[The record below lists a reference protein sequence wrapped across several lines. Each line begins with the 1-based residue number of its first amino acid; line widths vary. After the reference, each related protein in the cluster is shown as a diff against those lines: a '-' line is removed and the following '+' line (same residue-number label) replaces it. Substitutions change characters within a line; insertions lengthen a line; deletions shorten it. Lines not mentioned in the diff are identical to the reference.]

1 MPARL
6 LTTGTH
12 KIQHTFATRKSPNRH
27 KGKSSDMLT
36 FCVSKPSA
44 IYDWLR
50 WCLLLTCLLIVPDFI
65 AGLKDVSVTIPQAVK
80 RGSNALLTCNY
91 DMENDTLYSVKWYK
105 GRREFYRYTPKENP
119 AMKVFPMAAG
129 INVERNLSNQSH
141 VVLLAV
147 PLNISGKFTC
157 EISVEAPTF
166 QTAMV
171 SGELEV
177 VELPEE
183 QAIVTGIQPRYRIGD
198 LVDGNCS
205 IKYSKPAANLT
216 WTINGIVVPLHHIKT
231 YQIER
236 YEENNLESVVS
247 ALHFMVT
254 TQHFIKG
261 QMRLKCTAS
270 IFDIFKEEIES
281 VIEEDRPRIMASGR
295 SYDMH
300 NNYPYEQHASGDGFE
315 DHNESFLTYSAADI
329 TSSAT
334 TVHGTAARICVGALK
349 LHWQRL
355 CTGLM
360 AAAAAIRASSSQW
373 SEPATVALEQRYVKR
388 ISEASDD
395 DADEKESAPAA
406 QAVKN
411 FARFEIPNNSSKCIA
426 YVFIAICTSV
436 FLCALTRH
444 FISCQRNQRKSTA
457 VGERER
463 AVTAPAPGTNAS
475 TAAVFT
481 ATLLPSKVITTA
493 AVTTPLRIVNDGAAS
508 ILAVKRTLKG
518 RKSFHN
524 CVGKNLKS
532 LSVRL
537 QGFRRAL
544 GMVFMRWAKI
554 AANPLQKLANQLQQ
568 QQQQQEQQQ
577 QHQHQRKSPSILRNQ
592 ARTQRHATQQLS
604 VTVAGRSPST
614 PLPTTVAAL
623 TFDTPGVSAA
633 MHDAIAGCN
642 TLHTTYKRC
651 SRGGEGDGDDGSN
664 QAIGN
669 FTKDTS
675 KDQTLLMMIAQR
687 FDCQHVDDFVTL
699 LHSARSKRQ
708 QQQQQQPLVVGS
720 IKGGKVL
727 SSAKA
732 LLANWQENYAAP
744 RPCWD
749 HC

>member
-1 MPARL
+1 MSTVVGFEPQLFKFQSR
-6 LTTGTH
+6 T
-12 KIQHTFATRKSPNRH
+12 SPFGD
-27 KGKSSDMLT
+27 K
-36 FCVSKPSA
+36 
-44 IYDWLR
+44 
-50 WCLLLTCLLIVPDFI
+50 DFI

-80 RGSNALLTCNY
+80 RGSNALLICNY

-129 INVERNLSNQSH
+129 LNVERNLSNQSH

-236 YEENNLESVVS
+236 YEESNLESVVS

-329 TSSAT
+329 TSSAA
-334 TVHGTAARICVGALK
+334 TVHHTTAHIYAKALK
-349 LHWQRL
+349 MHWKYIW
-355 CTGLM
+355 TGLM
-360 AAAAAIRASSSQW
+360 ATAAAIQASSSQQKQ
-373 SEPATVALEQRYVKR
+373 PVMEQDLQRHRYIKW
-388 ISEASDD
+388 ISEASNG
-395 DADEKESAPAA
+395 KEEEEEQEEEEGEGIAA
-406 QAVKN
+406 TAMKN
-411 FARFEIPNNSSKCIA
+411 VAALELFCVGESVAYIFA
-426 YVFIAICTSV
+426 AICASIFV
-436 FLCALTRH
+436 CALTRH
-444 FISCQRNQRKSTA
+444 FISHQRQPNKLVRAEAGQAMKL
-457 VGERER
+457 RE
-463 AVTAPAPGTNAS
+463 ASSIVAPPLATFTVT
-475 TAAVFT
+475 V
-481 ATLLPSKVITTA
+481 LLSKVIDAAAAAAAATYDA
-493 AVTTPLRIVNDGAAS
+493 KGGAVTSPTTKSPATTVL
-508 ILAVKRTLKG
+508 VKRTLKG
-518 RKSFHN
+518 QKSYHN
-524 CVGKNLKS
+524 CVTKNLNS

-537 QGFRRAL
+537 WGFPRTL
-544 GMVFMRWAKI
+544 LMV
-554 AANPLQKLANQLQQ
+554 AANPLQKLRVLKQQ
-568 QQQQQEQQQ
+568 QTQKKQYEQ
-577 QHQHQRKSPSILRNQ
+577 RESTAILHNE
-592 ARTQRHATQQLS
+592 ARFRGNANQQLS
-604 VTVAGRSPST
+604 LALAGRSPS
-614 PLPTTVAAL
+614 PPSAIIFNELA
-623 TFDTPGVSAA
+623 FGGSDVSAA
-633 MHDAIAGCN
+633 MHGAIGVC
-642 TLHTTYKRC
+642 HTIGTYSC
-651 SRGGEGDGDDGSN
+651 SSRGGGSN
-664 QAIGN
+664 NQPIAN
-669 FTKDTS
+669 FAKDAS
-675 KDQTLLMMIAQR
+675 KDLTLLMMIAQR
-687 FDCQHVDDFVTL
+687 FDCQHVDDFVTVSPGVRQKL
-699 LHSARSKRQ
+699 Q
-708 QQQQQQPLVVGS
+708 QQQQQQQQLRKVQLQS
-720 IKGGKVL
+720 IENHKVL
-727 SSAKA
+727 AKAKA
-732 LLANWQENYAAP
+732 LPFNWQGNCAPP
-744 RPCWD
+744 RPCWSE
-749 HC
+749 C